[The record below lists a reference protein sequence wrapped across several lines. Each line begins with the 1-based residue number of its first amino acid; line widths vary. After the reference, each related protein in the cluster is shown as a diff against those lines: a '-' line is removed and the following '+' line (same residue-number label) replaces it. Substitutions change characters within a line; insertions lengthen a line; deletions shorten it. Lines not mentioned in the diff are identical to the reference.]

1 MRCAAIGI
9 RGTALVETAVTLSFT
24 LLLLFGALQM
34 ALIGYFQLQLDG
46 ATFFFTHEYASGST
60 NVNGLNTALGPL
72 FPNVPLAI
80 TPIPFQPPDTDVEPN
95 FTQWGT
101 LNNRFG
107 GASLL
112 RPQRLQAK
120 ATMQITAS
128 AFGGSINLSA
138 GNVDAR
144 PMISNHDDDASGDA
158 YNSTQ
163 AYTSVVDPLNTD
175 DQNVP
180 PYYITL
186 AFIWNCNMGKKDW
199 SDCPGRQ
206 LRSLGLAEYLK
217 DDNYSS
223 TDTGIDNQTSAFYFM
238 KCHQRAYAALSA
250 EFATALDY
258 TLAEVLLEPGISQ
271 GSNTVINQIYSWD
284 YMPIRGEPANN
295 PKLDSCFRL
304 VRGTAADEPSRAA
317 RSNAPGL
324 GLRFTFRAR
333 AAGHGAEL
341 RQHDT
346 LADARAERR
355 RCRSARHAGR
365 ANIAVEPGDHRSA
378 GRYG

>member
-1 MRCAAIGI
+1 MRSAAESV

-60 NVNGLNTALGPL
+60 NVNNLNTALGPL

-80 TPIPFQPPDTDVEPN
+80 TPIPYQPPDTTVEPN

-120 ATMQITAS
+120 ATMKITAS
-128 AFGGSINLSA
+128 AFGGSVNLSA

-144 PMISNHDDDASGDA
+144 PVISNHDDDASGDD

-186 AFIWNCNMGKKDW
+186 AFIWNCNMGKKGW
-199 SDCPGRQ
+199 SNCPGRQ

-223 TDTGIDNQTSAFYFM
+223 TDTGIDNQTSAFYYM
-238 KCHQRAYAALSA
+238 KCHQRAFAGFSSEVALALNYTVA
-250 EFATALDY
+250 EAT
-258 TLAEVLLEPGISQ
+258 LEPNIAQ
-271 GSNTVINQIYSWD
+271 GSDAYINQIYSWD
-284 YMPIRGEPANN
+284 YMPIHGEPANN
-295 PKLDSCFRL
+295 PHLGQLFPLS
-304 VRGTAADEPSRAA
+304 
-317 RSNAPGL
+317 PGN
-324 GLRFTFRAR
+324 G
-333 AAGHGAEL
+333 
-341 RQHDT
+341 
-346 LADARAERR
+346 
-355 RCRSARHAGR
+355 C
-365 ANIAVEPGDHRSA
+365 
-378 GRYG
+378 